1 MKIEMTRDF
10 SWNGTPLKKGKVL
23 TVHTAFKKNDID
35 PGTAEALKAK
45 GVAKDY
51 VEPKKNDHKSADSRP
66 AKK

>member
-23 TVHTAFKKNDID
+23 KSHTQFKQNDISLA
-35 PGTAEALKAK
+35 TAEALKAK

-51 VEPKKNDHKSADSRP
+51 VEPKNNDPKPTDIKP